1 MINKKAQTATEYMII
16 LAVVIIIALIVVGV
30 LGGIPGIGGGAGSRA
45 LDAYWSTAPIGVVSA
60 AASVNHNARLII
72 KNNLN
77 DPIMINEVKMS
88 SNGQSPADHLLNQT
102 LVTMGIGEEKVWNV
116 TTNNATH
123 GVPNICNQAGDAWI
137 SNIYINYTNQ
147 RTGATYEFRGEGN
160 QLSGVCA
167 TSISN

>member
-1 MINKKAQTATEYMII
+1 MMNKKGQTATEYMII

-60 AASVNHNARLII
+60 AAASSDNMARLII

-77 DPIMINEVKMS
+77 DPIMIHNVS
-88 SNGQSPADHLLNQT
+88 LSPNGQTQPNTQLGPLVNVT
-102 LVTMGIGEEKVWNV
+102 LGVGEEKVWNGTV
-116 TTNNATH
+116 TTGA
-123 GVPNICNQAGDAWI
+123 NICNQQGDAWI
-137 SNIYINYTNQ
+137 SNIYVEYTNQ
-147 RTGATYEFRGEGN
+147 RTGATFEFRGEGN

-167 TSISN
+167 TSIN

>member
-60 AASVNHNARLII
+60 AAAVPNETRLII

-77 DPIMINEVKMS
+77 DPIMIHEVHMS
-88 SNGQSPADHLLNQT
+88 PNGQTDPTDRLVETQ
-102 LVTMGIGEEKVWNV
+102 VTMGVGEEKVWA
-116 TTNNATH
+116 TNATYD
-123 GVPNICNQAGDAWI
+123 VPGICNQAGDAWI
-137 SNIYINYTNQ
+137 SNLFLNYTNQ

-167 TSISN
+167 TSIN

>member
-1 MINKKAQTATEYMII
+1 MFNKKSQTATEYMII

-60 AASVNHNARLII
+60 AAAVQNETRLII

-77 DPIMINEVKMS
+77 DPIMIHVVNMS
-88 SNGQSPADHLLNQT
+88 SNGQSPANISLLQKE
-102 LVTMGIGEEKVWNV
+102 VTMGVGEEKVWHTTSPTDGV
-116 TTNNATH
+116 T
-123 GVPNICNQAGDAWI
+123 NICNQQGDSWI
-137 SNIYINYTNQ
+137 SNLFINYTNQ

-167 TSISN
+167 TSLPSN